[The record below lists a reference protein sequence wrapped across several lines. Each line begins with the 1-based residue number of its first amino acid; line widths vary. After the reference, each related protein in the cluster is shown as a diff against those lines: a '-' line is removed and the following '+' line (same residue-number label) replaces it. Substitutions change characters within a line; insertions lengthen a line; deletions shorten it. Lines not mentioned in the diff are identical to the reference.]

1 MDKERNDLAIAIGT
15 ENTEFQYGEYKVT
28 TVFTDNGISLTD
40 ALVDYIE
47 KMASLRFASWQNIFW
62 ESHWENKNIMLTSNQ
77 VESNM
82 LQHIIGYK

>member
-1 MDKERNDLAIAIGT
+1 MDKERNDIATAVVT

-62 ESHWENKNIMLTSNQ
+62 ESRWENKNIMLTSNQ

>member
-1 MDKERNDLAIAIGT
+1 MNKERNDLAIAIGT

-47 KMASLRFASWQNIFW
+47 KMASLRFAS
-62 ESHWENKNIMLTSNQ
+62 
-77 VESNM
+77 
-82 LQHIIGYK
+82 

>member
-1 MDKERNDLAIAIGT
+1 MDKERNDIAT
-15 ENTEFQYGEYKVT
+15 VAVTDNTEFQYGEYKVT
-28 TVFTDNGISLTD
+28 MVFTDNGISLTD

-62 ESHWENKNIMLTSNQ
+62 ESRWENKNIMLTSNQ

-82 LQHIIGYK
+82 L